1 MSPLRVAVA
10 APNRHAAEAGAQAV
24 EAGGNAVDA
33 ALAAILVALV
43 SEPGTASLG
52 GGAFVTV
59 APAGRPAVTVDGTVS
74 MPGRGLPRAA
84 FGRGLHRIEMPY
96 GGGTVTEVGHGSVAT
111 PGALAAFEL
120 AHREHARLPWRE
132 VVAPAA
138 HRSHAGFPLS
148 ASAARYLG
156 FAREAIF
163 DRDPGIRA
171 ALRGPD
177 GSPLRPGDTVH
188 LPDLGDFLDLV
199 AAEGAAALSAGDVAA
214 AIAADM
220 AANGGLVT
228 AEDLAAYR
236 PIVRPALTLRLSD
249 WELATN
255 PPPAV
260 GGPVLAAMLLLLE
273 EGLRAGEVD
282 PAQRV
287 AELVAVQRA
296 VLSHRVRDLE
306 TAPDLEAAVTAMLD
320 SITGAGPAWNRSPS
334 TVHVSAVDSAGT
346 ACAATSSSGYGSGV
360 VAPGTGVWLNNSL
373 GERELNRRG
382 LHVLPPGERLVSNM
396 SPTVGRRADGAV
408 LAVGSP
414 GGDRIATAVLQT
426 LLPLMG
432 GEVSL
437 QTAVDAPRLHVACD
451 DSGQPVRVEY
461 EADLRRPAGV
471 ASDLP
476 WREHPARS
484 MFFGG
489 VGAAML
495 DGERLLA
502 AADPRREGAVA
513 VSATAPSG

>member
-1 MSPLRVAVA
+1 MSTLRVAVA
-10 APNRHAAEAGAQAV
+10 APNRHAAEAGTQAV
-24 EAGGNAVDA
+24 EDGGNAVDA
-33 ALAAILVALV
+33 ALAAMLVALV
-43 SEPGTASLG
+43 SEPGTSSLG

-59 APAGRPAVTVDGTVS
+59 APAGSPAITVDGTVA

-84 FGRGLHRIEMPY
+84 FGRGLDRITMPY

-120 AHREHARLPWRE
+120 AHRDHARLPWKE

-138 HRSHAGFPLS
+138 QRSRAGFPLS
-148 ASAARYLG
+148 ASASRYLG

-163 DRDPGIRA
+163 DRDAGIRA
-171 ALRGPD
+171 ALRAPD
-177 GSPLRPGDTVH
+177 GSPLLPGDTVH

-199 AAEGAAALSAGDVAA
+199 AVEGAAAMSAGDVATA
-214 AIAADM
+214 LADDM

-228 AEDLAAYR
+228 REDLAAYR
-236 PIVRPALTLRLSD
+236 PVVRPALTLRLSD

-273 EGLRAGEVD
+273 DACRAGGVD
-282 PAQRV
+282 V
-287 AELVAVQRA
+287 AALVAVQRA

-306 TAPDLEAAVTAMLD
+306 TAPDREAAVTAMLTAIAD
-320 SITGAGPAWNRSPS
+320 AGHAWNRSPS
-334 TVHVSAVDSAGT
+334 TVHVSAVDSDGT
-346 ACAATSSSGYGSGV
+346 ACAVTASAGYGSGV
-360 VAPGTGVWLNNSL
+360 VAPGTGVWLNNCL
-373 GERELNRRG
+373 GEHELNRRG
-382 LHVLPPGERLVSNM
+382 VHALPPGERLVSNM
-396 SPTVGRRADGAV
+396 TPTVGRRADGAV

-414 GGDRIATAVLQT
+414 GADRIATAVLQT
-426 LLPLMG
+426 LLPLVC

-437 QTAVDAPRLHVACD
+437 QAAVDAPRVHVACD
-451 DSGQPVRVEY
+451 DAGDPLRVEY
-461 EADLRRPAGV
+461 EADLARPAGV
-471 ASDLP
+471 AADLS
-476 WREHPARS
+476 WREHPVRS

-495 DGERLLA
+495 DGDRLLA